1 MSEEVLGRGVLVE
14 TANEVGDRRREVPAL
29 DNRRVEEQVAG
40 EPSHGRSLRRSHAL
54 EHLDLDACGSSGF
67 EQLLAQTEPPR
78 NIEEVVAR
86 EADAHAVVEGGIQE
100 DVEDRF
106 VVGVDLVLGVV
117 GRELP
122 TVHLGLDVLHREVRA
137 LHHAH
142 LDASPAAS
150 SSSVGPLTERA
161 GDAASVGK
169 VCLEHDTGVEV
180 LQLRL
185 VEQSLK
191 RGDGQVEVAVLLHVE
206 VDELRR
212 VERSGDHI
220 EGAQRVAHPCDRG
233 VEAERADARS
243 DR

>member
-14 TANEVGDRRREVPAL
+14 TAHEIHDRRWEVPAL
-29 DNRRVEEQVAG
+29 DDGRVEKQVASEASDSG
-40 EPSHGRSLRRSHAL
+40 SLRRSHAL
-54 EHLDLDACGSSGF
+54 EHLDLDADWSAGF
-67 EQLLAQTEPPR
+67 AQLIAQTESPR
-78 NIEEVVAR
+78 NVEEVVAR
-86 EADAHAVVEGGIQE
+86 EADADALVKGRVEE
-100 DVEDRF
+100 DVEDRL

-117 GRELP
+117 RRELP

-161 GDAASVGK
+161 GDAAGVGK

-180 LQLRL
+180 LELRL

-212 VERSGDHI
+212 VERCGDHI
-220 EGAQRVAHPCDRG
+220 KGAQRVAHPCDRG
-233 VEAERADARS
+233 VEAERADARR
-243 DR
+243 DC